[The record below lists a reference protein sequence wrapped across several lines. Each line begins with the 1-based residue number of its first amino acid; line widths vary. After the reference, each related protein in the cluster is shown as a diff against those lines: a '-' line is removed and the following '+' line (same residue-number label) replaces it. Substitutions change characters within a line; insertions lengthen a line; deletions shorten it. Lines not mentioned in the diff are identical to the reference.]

1 MFSTMTDKHKVIETI
16 SSLNRQV
23 LKDFI
28 KLKQEFESKHVNN
41 NEISNTL
48 KVIYPLSKTW
58 KTTLGN
64 TV

>member
-1 MFSTMTDKHKVIETI
+1 MFSTMTDKQKVIETI

-58 KTTLGN
+58 KMTFDN